1 MVSLDCVQ
9 LMTSSFPTS
18 SSLEQEASAA
28 LQEPL
33 KLGSLSPFL
42 YLSFPCLSSY
52 CAYSILAAWRTI
64 SASISPSF
72 SPPISK
78 LNTPNLTSPSAV
90 LQTTRANQN
99 GGGVAV
105 YKKQLHSDRIWL
117 EPPSASSAA
126 GSVHPISQV

>member
-1 MVSLDCVQ
+1 MVSLDRVQ

-42 YLSFPCLSSY
+42 CLSFPCLSSY
-52 CAYSILAAWRTI
+52 CTYSILATWRTI
-64 SASISPSF
+64 LSSICPSF
-72 SPPISK
+72 SPPISE
-78 LNTPNLTSPSAV
+78 LNTANMTSPSAGM
-90 LQTTRANQN
+90 QTTRANQN

-105 YKKQLHSDRIWL
+105 YKSNCIATASDWK
-117 EPPSASSAA
+117 PPYASSAA
-126 GSVHPISQV
+126 RSVHPISQV